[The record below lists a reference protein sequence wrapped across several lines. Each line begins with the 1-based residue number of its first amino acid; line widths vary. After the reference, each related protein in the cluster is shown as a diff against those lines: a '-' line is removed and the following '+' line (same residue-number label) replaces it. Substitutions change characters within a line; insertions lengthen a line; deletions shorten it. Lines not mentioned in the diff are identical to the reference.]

1 MAQMNGA
8 VSAAGRAT
16 GDDGHVPTLLPA
28 GKQPCRIDRWCDTK
42 GAPLRKA
49 TSSLLRFIGFTKRME
64 SPDWWTYF
72 GSFGNDI
79 FGDEDTDDRV

>member
-1 MAQMNGA
+1 MTMDTFRRCYPR
-8 VSAAGRAT
+8 VSNS
-16 GDDGHVPTLLPA
+16 LPHR
-28 GKQPCRIDRWCDTK
+28 PMMRYTK